1 MNLTE
6 LVRSAPRV
14 EFTER
19 FRCFSKPA
27 NPLRRLELCPYVR
40 D

>member
-14 EFTER
+14 GFTER

-27 NPLRRLELCPYVR
+27 NPLRRLELSRYVR